1 MKKGVDTIKVNIKEL
16 AEEMDIQFSETTTY
30 YNKET
35 GEFIMIENEFFRKAE
50 EDYDESEIADWE
62 KEELKLAEDILNHPE
77 IYIPIPSQ
85 YDIHEYMIMKKF
97 SIHMVDDETSEI
109 LLNAIN
115 GRGAFR
121 RFKDEIFRL
130 GLREKWFEYKMEKL
144 KEIAIE
150 WCEEHGLEYEE

>member
-1 MKKGVDTIKVNIKEL
+1 MKKGEDTIKVNIKEL

-35 GEFIMIENEFFRKAE
+35 GEFIMIENEFLRKAE

-62 KEELKLAEDILNHPE
+62 KEELKLAEDILIHPE

-85 YDIHEYMIMKKF
+85 YDIHEYMIMKNF